1 MPLSLML
8 TMGFFK
14 KHMIDVAFTVS
25 FFGYCSRGVL
35 NRMSSASV
43 GPSKSRRD
51 CRLDAI
57 FMQSFGRTHS
67 AGGVRPAT

>member
-14 KHMIDVAFTVS
+14 KHMIDVAFMVS
-25 FFGYCSRGVL
+25 FFGYCSCGAL

-43 GPSKSRRD
+43 GPEQIQAQ
-51 CRLDAI
+51 L
-57 FMQSFGRTHS
+57 
-67 AGGVRPAT
+67 